1 MIPDGIPLFEFDS
14 DPRAV
19 LEPTH
24 EGLNLQLPKKC
35 VFAFLGD
42 AIDAYAARV
51 QARTASH
58 FISATKRYP
67 VYVVRHRG
75 ADVALCQAPVG
86 AAPAAQLLDWLI
98 GYGAREIVSAGSCG
112 GLVPFPEGVFLIPRR
127 ALRDEGTSYH
137 YAPPTRYIDVS
148 ARARRAIQETMRAHG
163 LPYQE
168 VLTWSTDGF
177 YRETRA
183 KVEARRR
190 EGCAVVEMECA
201 ALAACAGFRGAVWG
215 MILYTADSLANAEQ
229 YDARAW
235 GEDAREYAL
244 TFCLDAVLNV

>member
-1 MIPDGIPLFEFDS
+1 MIPGRIPFFEFDA

-24 EGLNLQLPKKC
+24 EGLNLQPPKKC

-42 AIDAYAARV
+42 AVGAYAARV

-58 FISATKRYP
+58 FISATKHYP
-67 VYVVRHRG
+67 IHVVRHG
-75 ADVALCQAPVG
+75 GEDIALCQA
-86 AAPAAQLLDWLI
+86 
-98 GYGAREIVSAGSCG
+98 
-112 GLVPFPEGVFLIPRR
+112 PFPEGVFLISRR
-127 ALRDEGTSYH
+127 ALRAEGAST
-137 YAPPTRYIDVS
+137 PTRRPRATSTS
-148 ARARRAIQETMRAHG
+148 ANTHGARSGRRCVHTA

-177 YRETRA
+177 YRETRV

-201 ALAACAGFRGAVWG
+201 ALAACAGFR
-215 MILYTADSLANAEQ
+215 
-229 YDARAW
+229 
-235 GEDAREYAL
+235 
-244 TFCLDAVLNV
+244 

>member
-75 ADVALCQAPVG
+75 EDIALCRA
-86 AAPAAQLLDWLI
+86 
-98 GYGAREIVSAGSCG
+98 
-112 GLVPFPEGVFLIPRR
+112 PFPEGVFLISRR
-127 ALRDEGTSYH
+127 ALRAEGASTTTRRPRATS
-137 YAPPTRYIDVS
+137 TS
-148 ARARRAIQETMRAHG
+148 ANTHGARSGRRCAHTA

-177 YRETRA
+177 YRETRV

-190 EGCAVVEMECA
+190 EGCALVEMECA
-201 ALAACAGFRGAVWG
+201 ALATCAGFRGAIWG
-215 MILYTADSLANAEQ
+215 MILYTADSLAN
-229 YDARAW
+229 RV
-235 GEDAREYAL
+235 
-244 TFCLDAVLNV
+244 TAVQRTATI